1 MRPDQIHQHSEAI
14 AQQIAEAREKLD
26 QTKAKAVIHKRR
38 I

>member
-1 MRPDQIHQHSEAI
+1 MTPEQIHQHAEAI
-14 AQQIAEAREKLD
+14 SQQLAEAREKLD